1 MSSVIA
7 ANSWNSRNSSREHN
21 ISQHHTDTDTD
32 STDSTFFTRSLLK
45 NGKGRSKVVV
55 EGPFEDILKVYRCY
69 LLCCVRHDRWD
80 FHTANNHHRTEVG
93 RRLRCSNTVTLMS
106 CWGQT
111 EPVLCSHENSM
122 EHSRNFY
129 ERIYTEISRDLGV
142 LQIRNSE
149 VVSNSSALPIG
160 SFQLAVLSWIVKFYW
175 KLLNNVQCCQLKYVC
190 FTVLIYDGFAFVHS
204 SVYVSAVK
212 SNIMKAYGN

>member
-111 EPVLCSHENSM
+111 EPVLCYMKIAWNTAVIFMRGFTLKYQETWVSCK
-122 EHSRNFY
+122 Y
-129 ERIYTEISRDLGV
+129 EIVKLYLILRL
-142 LQIRNSE
+142 
-149 VVSNSSALPIG
+149 
-160 SFQLAVLSWIVKFYW
+160 FQLGLS
-175 KLLNNVQCCQLKYVC
+175 N
-190 FTVLIYDGFAFVHS
+190 
-204 SVYVSAVK
+204 
-212 SNIMKAYGN
+212 